1 MEKKQMGDFIAKLR
15 KEKGWT
21 QKELAEKLF
30 ISDKAVSKWE
40 RNLSYP
46 DISLL
51 DPLSEILE
59 VSVSEL
65 LNGERLETLTK
76 ETASPIIKKGIQMY
90 LKQISKKIGVKIGI
104 GCFMVIGILLF
115 LLLIIS
121 ELNYGEIILND
132 KTILELPNISS
143 RLEKRTADKFMKAF
157 QEKDIDTIKEILLPN
172 HEWVHFHPTDISNET
187 TFIFREAYENHSL
200 EELANDFY
208 EYVEVLYYQYERTH
222 YSSLEYTFSYIV
234 HLKIK
239 EEEIE
244 MGMKLNGNKK
254 YLTFGSYSY
263 IHTESIKRVQENY
276 PEIWQKILF
285 FLCW

>member
-1 MEKKQMGDFIAKLR
+1 LDE
-15 KEKGWT
+15 
-21 QKELAEKLF
+21 KELAEKLF
-30 ISDKAVSKWE
+30 ISDKAVSK
-40 RNLSYP
+40 
-46 DISLL
+46 
-51 DPLSEILE
+51 
-59 VSVSEL
+59 L

-104 GCFMVIGILLF
+104 GYFMVIGILLF

-157 QEKDIDTIKEILLPN
+157 QEKNIDTIKEILLPN

-208 EYVEVLYYQYERTH
+208 EYVEVLDYQYERTH

-239 EEEIE
+239 EEIE